1 MHCRS
6 NGPQWFPSGFS
17 GEILDL
23 AHLKTGRDFEGKDER
38 DIGINFER
46 DTRDFS
52 DSLGT
57 REPENRYK
65 KSEPKFLRFPE
76 NEKPLLN

>member
-6 NGPQWFPSGFS
+6 KGPQWFPSGFS

-23 AHLKTGRDFEGKDER
+23 AHFKTGRDSGVEEKDEQ

-46 DTRDFS
+46 DTGF
-52 DSLGT
+52 
-57 REPENRYK
+57 
-65 KSEPKFLRFPE
+65 
-76 NEKPLLN
+76 

>member
-6 NGPQWFPSGFS
+6 KGPQWFASGFS

-23 AHLKTGRDFEGKDER
+23 AHLKTGWDSGFEGNAER

-46 DTRDFS
+46 DTGF
-52 DSLGT
+52 
-57 REPENRYK
+57 
-65 KSEPKFLRFPE
+65 
-76 NEKPLLN
+76 